1 MRPKTAGNWLLT
13 ALLIFAAFGASL
25 IFADIG
31 GYIDEADNV
40 AVAQLILLDGSV
52 LYRDLFSHHFPFA
65 YYWTALFFKLFGIS
79 IFSARLAVIMLA
91 GLAFITVGLI
101 WRNVRVG
108 ALAWLIWACVSPFF
122 LGHLM
127 LYQGLAAVS
136 LAPVL
141 AGGLAYVGRRPLPN
155 LWVISLIGVFAA
167 CAILANPLTIFA
179 VGLTLASM
187 AWPFVL
193 GRQRRYES
201 ALCSAFVCAPLIGVL
216 LGAGLFLWM
225 NDGLAAFYRDVIVFN
240 RDIYARYSDTV
251 RAGLTANLGKIAL
264 NALSALTLLDPS
276 QRMYPIESLAD
287 YSLLANW
294 LISDLTFKLIIL
306 AYCVWLALRRR
317 FASALYIYAFAACAL
332 MRGRTNF
339 DQLPLLMCAVMVM
352 AIWCVGEVSK
362 YQGVN
367 GSGDAHT
374 HSSPFGLHRLILLP
388 FMTLLVIIGVD
399 FGLNQRNSP
408 AAAQVLEKDAT
419 TALTLKQWTCG
430 QSDVKLGY
438 YPANPYVHFYSQL
451 RPVSRYLFVWP
462 WVAEVGADDIAVA
475 LKTQP
480 HSIVNIVARGDI
492 WGVPNAV
499 SLAPIVETLQQ
510 HGFVKLDDPPA
521 SPDDA
526 TGRYLSR
533 PLYDACVQKLKNEK
547 FQMKN

>member
-1 MRPKTAGNWLLT
+1 MRPKAAGKWLLT
-13 ALLIFAAFGASL
+13 VFLILATLGASL

-40 AVAQLILLDGSV
+40 AVAQLIMLDGSV

-79 IFSARLAVIMLA
+79 IFSARLAVIVLA
-91 GLAFITVGLI
+91 GLAFVTVGLI
-101 WRNVRVG
+101 WRNMRIG

-167 CAILANPLTIFA
+167 CAILANPLTLFA
-179 VGLTLASM
+179 VGLTFASM

-193 GRQRRYES
+193 GRQRQYES
-201 ALCSAFVCAPLIGVL
+201 ALCSAFACAPLVGIL

-225 NDGLAAFYRDVIVFN
+225 NDALAAFYQDVIVFN

-264 NALSALTLLDPS
+264 NAITGLTLLDPS

-294 LISDLTFKLIIL
+294 LISDFTFKLIIL
-306 AYCVWLALRRR
+306 SYCVWLALRRR
-317 FASALYIYAFAACAL
+317 FASALYLYAFVACAL

-339 DQLPLLMCAVMVM
+339 DQLPLLLCAVLVM
-352 AIWCVGEVSK
+352 AIWCGEEVSK
-362 YQGVN
+362 YQGGKV
-367 GSGDAHT
+367 SGVTLFHP
-374 HSSPFGLHRLILLP
+374 SSLILYP
-388 FMTLLVIIGVD
+388 LLALLCVI
-399 FGLNQRNSP
+399 GLDYGMGQRANTQ
-408 AAAQVLEKDAT
+408 AGLVLAKDAT
-419 TALTLKQWTCG
+419 TALSLKQWTCG
-430 QSDVKLGY
+430 QTEVKLGY

-462 WVAEVGADDIAVA
+462 WVAEVGANDIAAA

-480 HSIVNIVARGDI
+480 HSIVNIVTRGDI

-510 HGFVKLDDPPA
+510 HGFVKLDHSPA
-521 SPDDA
+521 PSDDA
-526 TGRYLSR
+526 TGLYLSR